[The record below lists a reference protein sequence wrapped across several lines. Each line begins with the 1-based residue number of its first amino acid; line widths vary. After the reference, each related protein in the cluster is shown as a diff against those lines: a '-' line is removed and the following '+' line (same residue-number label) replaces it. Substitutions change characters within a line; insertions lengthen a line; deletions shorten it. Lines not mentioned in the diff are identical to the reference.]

1 MVTRSASAAALPPP
15 GGFDPP
21 EGGGSW
27 GAWRPKNRG
36 INDALGPVVRDTDGR
51 VFTLS
56 TLNSM
61 LEVAPF
67 PGLVALP

>member
-1 MVTRSASAAALPPP
+1 MLI
-15 GGFDPP
+15 
-21 EGGGSW
+21 GGG
-27 GAWRPKNRG
+27 
-36 INDALGPVVRDTDGR
+36 ALGPVLRDRDGR

-67 PGLVALP
+67 PGLVGPGPTRKQEG